1 MPLSRALERSCINDP
16 ACPYLAAY
24 QAPDL
29 RSIARFCRRY
39 LKLLEGLFTRVLAG
53 RQSRAGAVGSS
64 GL

>member
-39 LKLLEGLFTRVLAG
+39 L
-53 RQSRAGAVGSS
+53 
-64 GL
+64 